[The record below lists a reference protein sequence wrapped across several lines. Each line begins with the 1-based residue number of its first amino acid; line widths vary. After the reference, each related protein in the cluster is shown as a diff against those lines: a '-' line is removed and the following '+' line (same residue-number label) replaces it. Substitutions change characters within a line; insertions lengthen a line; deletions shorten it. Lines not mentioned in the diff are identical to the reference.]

1 MGQQPEGKTL
11 ESHLE
16 ASQFS
21 RGLPFSSTSHAS
33 VTREAPRDHKWTLS
47 CFFQHSSPW
56 VHGLS
61 SHHQVEI
68 STHAI
73 KSMIS
78 DSLLKAHKV
87 CFKKTLSLILV
98 TILAGDR
105 IQISWFKRL
114 TGFIFRDAET
124 LRETKSDVK
133 APRGHHKGSFCF
145 LGTARTES
153 IFRSPVRMGAE
164 KEAVL
169 IGSAPS
175 RKRGWSRRQCLPPFS
190 STLRFPGCTFH

>member
-1 MGQQPEGKTL
+1 MMGQQPEGKTL

-21 RGLPFSSTSHAS
+21 RGLPFSSTSYAS

-105 IQISWFKRL
+105 IQIS
-114 TGFIFRDAET
+114 
-124 LRETKSDVK
+124 
-133 APRGHHKGSFCF
+133 
-145 LGTARTES
+145 
-153 IFRSPVRMGAE
+153 
-164 KEAVL
+164 
-169 IGSAPS
+169 
-175 RKRGWSRRQCLPPFS
+175 
-190 STLRFPGCTFH
+190 